1 MRVERLDI
9 YRLITAT
16 SAKALSALGVI
27 SLQFLIAK
35 INGEIA
41 VGHFS
46 SILSLL
52 FFIGIISRWGGAE
65 LIFKDARMIEKER
78 GTEDR
83 NTFIFRIM
91 LHTLCRAVFVTFVA
105 VVINFFILPIFG
117 FNTLEAREYYFLLFV
132 GPLFALASVNANYFY
147 LLNKNFIAGFSE
159 PGGIAFVSSLL
170 IFIGMLTGIVDS
182 GSSLILLAYALVV
195 VIFAALPIIT
205 LAYTSGLKKTNDISQ
220 SVRSTQFLQTS
231 LFVYF
236 GQWGVI
242 AALSATKP
250 PAIIGIFAVCL
261 QVSVFLDFFMRIA
274 GSLYSHR
281 IRLAY
286 KTMSIENFA
295 SQIEIISRVIALA
308 SAVAFVVLWNCAEL
322 IFDAFRFSDDRFYYI
337 FFVLITARFVNNLF
351 GLTDIF
357 LIMTNY
363 QREYKWII
371 ISSSVIALSGA
382 CLASV
387 LPIEVVATMVALT
400 IVLRNVLS
408 SIVVYRGSG
417 LIMIPFYV
425 RAVKQ
430 YN

>member
-65 LIFKDARMIEKER
+65 LIFKDARMIENEK
-78 GTEDR
+78 GTKNR

-91 LHTLCRAVFVTFVA
+91 LHTLGRALFLTFVT

-117 FNTLEAREYYFLLFV
+117 LNSLVAREYYFLLFV
-132 GPLFALASVNANYFY
+132 APLFALASLNANYYY
-147 LLNKNFIAGFSE
+147 LLNKNFVAGFSE
-159 PGGIAFVSSLL
+159 PGGIALVSSLF
-170 IFIGMLTGIVDS
+170 IIIGMLIGVVDS
-182 GSSLILLAYALVV
+182 GSSLILWVYALVIV
-195 VIFAALPIIT
+195 AITVLPIT
-205 LAYTSGLKKTNDISQ
+205 VLASTTRKKVSDFSHSLGN
-220 SVRSTQFLQTS
+220 TQFLQIS

-242 AALSATKP
+242 AVLSAIES
-250 PAIIGIFAVCL
+250 PAIVGIFAVCL
-261 QVSVFLDFFMRIA
+261 QISVCLDFFMRIA
-274 GSLYSHR
+274 GSLYAHR